1 MVPLLVTKN
10 VSLRLDGRTIL
21 ESVSL
26 EVEAGEL
33 VALIGPNGAGK
44 TTLLRVVLGI
54 LPYQQGEVRI
64 FGKTPAQ
71 LTPADRAQI
80 GYVPQALSFDRSQ
93 PMLVSELLSAM
104 ASPNARS
111 RESLLDSLRAVD
123 SEHLLN
129 ESLRFLSGGEL
140 QRVIIAAAL
149 ARQPRLLLLDEPG
162 TGIDAGTRLQ
172 LYDLIEQLRVEQG
185 IGALMISHD
194 LSIVSRYATRVACIH
209 HRLLFTGTPEEVLSM
224 KVMEELYG
232 HPVSVYHHHHEEG
245 HG

>member
-1 MVPLLVTKN
+1 MDLLLFIKGLGV
-10 VSLRLDGRTIL
+10 RLDGRQIL
-21 ESVSL
+21 EAVTL
-26 EVEAGEL
+26 EVRAGEL

-54 LPYQQGEVRI
+54 LPYQEGDVRV
-64 FGKTPAQ
+64 FGKTPVQ
-71 LTPADRAQI
+71 LTPADRAHI
-80 GYVPQALSFDRSQ
+80 GYVPQTLSFDRTQ
-93 PMLVSELLSAM
+93 PMLVSELLSVFAP
-104 ASPNARS
+104 PNARS
-111 RESLLDSLRAVD
+111 RDSLLSSLRVVD
-123 SEHLLN
+123 SEHLID

-162 TGIDAGTRLQ
+162 TGIDVGTRLQ
-172 LYDLIEQLRVEQG
+172 FYELIEQLRSEQG

-209 HRLLFTGTPEEVLSM
+209 HRLLFSGTPDEVLNM
-224 KVMEELYG
+224 KIMEELYG
-232 HPVSVYHHHHEEG
+232 HPVAVYHHHHEEG